1 MNHAEKV
8 LNVILPSGRDAAI
21 VLKPGKESLD
31 LPSFTIAPKWSTILG
46 FGSHP
51 VPFVRGDHLDSTS
64 GKFPVQRV
72 TVISPIADD
81 PIRKLRK
88 KSSVEGSPDQFHFM
102 RRSAGH
108 VEGVR
113 KTRSVCNCHDL
124 GPFPPLSW
132 SNAGAPFLAGAKVPS
147 MKASLMSIPPRLLRS
162 SARAMSILSKT
173 LSLDHFWCQRWQVD
187 LDGYRD
193 GRSCH
198 WAPVRRIQRI
208 PFNTD
213 RGSMRSLP
221 RGSDRFIG
229 ISGSITAH
237 CSFVKSILL
246 YINTFSQKSRLYWDR
261 L

>member
-1 MNHAEKV
+1 LKV
-8 LNVILPSGRDAAI
+8 IFPSGRDPAI
-21 VLKPGKESLD
+21 VLKPSEKTLD
-31 LPSFTIAPKWSTILG
+31 LPSFAISPKWSTILG
-46 FGSHP
+46 FGSHS
-51 VPFVRGDHLDSTS
+51 VPFVRGDHLDSTGS
-64 GKFPVQRV
+64 EFSVQRV
-72 TVISPIADD
+72 TVISPVADN

-88 KSSVEGSPDQFHFM
+88 KTTLKGSPYQFHFM

-147 MKASLMSIPPRLLRS
+147 MKASWMSIPPRLRRS
-162 SARAMSILSKT
+162 SARAMRIFSKT
-173 LSLDHFWCQRWQVD
+173 PSFDHFWCQRWQVD

-198 WAPVRRIQRI
+198 CAPVRRIQRI
-208 PFNTD
+208 PFKTD
-213 RGSMRSLP
+213 RGSIRSLP

-246 YINTFSQKSRLYWDR
+246 YLITFSQKSRFYWDR

>member
-1 MNHAEKV
+1 MEPSEK
-8 LNVILPSGRDAAI
+8 A
-21 VLKPGKESLD
+21 LD
-31 LPSFTIAPKWSTILG
+31 LPTSAVSPNGSTILG
-46 FGSHP
+46 FRPDS
-51 VPFVRGDHLDSTS
+51 VPFVRRDHLDPKS
-64 GKFPVQRV
+64 GQVPVQGV
-72 TVISPIADD
+72 AVIGLVADD
-81 PIRKLRK
+81 PLRELRK
-88 KSSVEGSPDQFHFM
+88 KAPIKGFPDQLHFM

-132 SNAGAPFLAGAKVPS
+132 SNAGAPFFAGAKLPS
-147 MKASLMSIPPRLLRS
+147 IKASRRSIPPRLRRS
-162 SARAMSILSKT
+162 SARAIRIFSKT
-173 LSLDHFWCQRWQVD
+173 PSLDHFWCHRWQVD

-193 GRSCH
+193 GKSCH
-198 WAPVRRIQRI
+198 WAPVRRIQSI
-208 PFNTD
+208 PFKTD

-246 YINTFSQKSRLYWDR
+246 DINTFSKKSRFYWDR